1 MLRVMNQ
8 LTRTVK
14 SSCHECHELQDK
26 AAWQEMLRY
35 YGAGMTDEDLTRQ
48 LTQLHNRQG
57 HG

>member
-1 MLRVMNQ
+1 MNQ